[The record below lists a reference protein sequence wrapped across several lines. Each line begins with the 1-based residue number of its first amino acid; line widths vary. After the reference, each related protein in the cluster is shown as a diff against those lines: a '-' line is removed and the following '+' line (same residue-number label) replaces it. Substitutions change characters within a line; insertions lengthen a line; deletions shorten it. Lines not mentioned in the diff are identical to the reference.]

1 MSLWIDLDNS
11 PHVHFFA
18 PIIRSLDRE
27 GVKYFITVRSFSQTE
42 ELARS
47 YGLDFVTIGTH
58 YAHYNLAARVS
69 ETSARALRLG
79 SYVWKQKATAA
90 VSHNSRALLLASYFL
105 NIPAMTLYD
114 YEFSFSAFSNRVS
127 RKVVVPSE
135 IPVERLLQQGLRLD
149 KLVRYPGLK
158 EEVYVYD
165 FQPKADILC
174 ELGLDPTRQII
185 TLRPPQ
191 TWAHYASPWSEVL
204 LDALIRRLRQ
214 EQAAQVMVLCRT
226 KAQADALCSKYG
238 LDSPPFRVLRNAV
251 DGLSLMWYSDA
262 IFSGGGTMVREAALL
277 GLNAHSIFAGKLG
290 AADAWLERQGKLK
303 MIRDVSEIDRLT
315 FEKRK
320 SFPQLNRSSATR
332 DFVCE
337 QVVRF
342 ARQNQKPKVEKLL
355 VHEPQ
360 ARIPQF

>member
-18 PIIRSLDRE
+18 PIIRNLDRE
-27 GVKYFITVRSFSQTE
+27 GVKYFITIRSFSQTE

-47 YGLDFVTIGTH
+47 YGFDFVTIGTH
-58 YAHYNLAARVS
+58 RARHHVATRVG
-69 ETSARALRLG
+69 ETTARACKLAP
-79 SYVWKQKATAA
+79 YVWKRKATAA

-114 YEFSFSAFSNRVS
+114 YEFAFSAFSNRVS
-127 RKVVVPSE
+127 QKVVVPSE
-135 IPVERLLQQGLRLD
+135 IPVARLLDQGLRLD

-165 FQPKADILC
+165 FQPKEDILS
-174 ELGLDPTRQII
+174 ELDLDPARQII

-191 TWAHYASPWSEVL
+191 TWAHYHNTWSEVL
-204 LDALIRRLRQ
+204 LDALIRRLGQ
-214 EQAAQVMVLCRT
+214 EQSAQVMVLCRT
-226 KAQADALCSKYG
+226 AEQADAMSHKYG
-238 LDSPPFRVLRNAV
+238 LDSPPFRVLRKAV

-290 AADAWLERQGKLK
+290 AADAALERQGKLK
-303 MIRDVSEIDRLT
+303 MIREVSEIDRLS

-320 SFPQLNRSSATR
+320 GVPQLNRSSETR

-342 ARQNQKPKVEKLL
+342 AQQNQKRKLENVL
-355 VHEPQ
+355 VREPQ
-360 ARIPQF
+360 TRIPQF